1 MLSFKKYIK
10 ENPDMIFVTQQD
22 KAKFDSAIEPYT
34 YTVKSAVQ
42 RRTMVVVRSQKNDRE
57 RVKRDIEDKLS
68 KAKINYEL
76 STTGG
81 STGSTLVKL
90 SNHVIQITYKPI
102 SGGMSETTLNSTI
115 TELVPSLAFM
125 SKKRFQTV
133 DQLYDFVSSTTG
145 NEYGVYVNSRDAE
158 AGKQFIE
165 TMPSSSKY
173 QEKMENA
180 LAILDY
186 LNDLNKEAPIKQ
198 VFWGYR
204 AKPVGIPASH
214 KGDLFVKFKNGNML
228 GVSLKAGGEK
238 TSEPQLNTYVNKFF
252 DDFGYTREKESL
264 KFNIYNDIHYKI
276 PMLTR
281 NWEERANKQK
291 SLKIISEFQK
301 KNSRAYN
308 DLYDKMLEMVRE
320 SLIRVARKDM
330 NKTIEYIQKQILKK
344 DKNVPLV
351 VIKAFGTNYKKVT
364 DEDDLETF
372 IPKVKN
378 IRVYASLS
386 SKQDWFIELSSGP
399 QGGGDKVTLK
409 MSVRSNKS
417 PPENKV
423 AQGFNLAIKFNGI
436 K

>member
-1 MLSFKKYIK
+1 ML
-10 ENPDMIFVTQQD
+10 FVSQQD
-22 KAKFDSAIEPYT
+22 KAKLDRALDPYT
-34 YTVKSAVQ
+34 YTVKSSVQ
-42 RRTMVVVRSQKNDRE
+42 RKTVLVVRAQKNDRS
-57 RVKRDIEDKLS
+57 RVKLDIENKLS
-68 KAKINYEL
+68 SAGIDYSL
-76 STTGG
+76 STAGG
-81 STGSTLVKL
+81 STGSTIVKFG
-90 SNHVIQITYKPI
+90 SHNIQITYKPI

-125 SKKRFQTV
+125 AKKKFNNIN
-133 DQLYDFVSSTTG
+133 DLYDFVSSTTG
-145 NEYGVYVNSRDAE
+145 NEYGVYVNSRDADS
-158 AGKQFIE
+158 GKQFIE
-165 TMPSSSKY
+165 QMPTSSKY
-173 QEKMENA
+173 EEKMENA
-180 LAILDY
+180 LAILQY
-186 LNDLNKEAPIKQ
+186 LKDLNKDTPISQ
-198 VFWGYR
+198 VYWGYR
-204 AKPVGIPASH
+204 AKPDGIPASH

-238 TSEPQLNTYVNKFF
+238 TAEPQLNTYVNKFF
-252 DDFGYTREKESL
+252 DDFGYTREKDLL
-264 KFNIYNDIHYKI
+264 KFNIFNDIHSKI

-281 NWEERANKQK
+281 NWDSRAQKQK
-291 SLKIISEFQK
+291 SLKIISEFQR
-301 KNSRAYN
+301 KNSRAYD

-320 SLIRVARKDM
+320 SLIRAARKDM

-351 VIKAFGTNYKKVT
+351 VIKAFGSNYKKVT

-372 IPKVKN
+372 IPKVKTF
-378 IRVYASLS
+378 RVYASQS

-399 QGGGDKVTLK
+399 RGGGDKVTLK

>member
-1 MLSFKKYIK
+1 MISFRKFIK
-10 ENPDMIFVTQQD
+10 ESSDMIFVKQQD
-22 KAKFDSAIEPYT
+22 RAKFDTAIDPYT
-34 YTVKSAVQ
+34 YTVKNSTPRKTV
-42 RRTMVVVRSQKNDRE
+42 VVVRSQKNDRV
-57 RVKRDIEDKLS
+57 RVKRDIEDKLGN
-68 KAKINYEL
+68 AKINYEL
-76 STTGG
+76 STAGG

-90 SNHVIQITYKPI
+90 SNHTVQITYKPI

-125 SKKRFQTV
+125 SRKRFQTV
-133 DQLYDFVSSTTG
+133 DELYDFVSSLSG
-145 NEYGVYVNSRDAE
+145 NEYGVYVNTRDQE
-158 AGKQFIE
+158 SGKQFIE
-165 TMPSSSKY
+165 QMPTSSKY
-173 QEKMENA
+173 VEKMENA
-180 LAILDY
+180 LAILEY
-186 LNDLNKEAPIKQ
+186 LNDLDKESPIKQ

-204 AKPVGIPASH
+204 AKPEGIPASH
-214 KGDLFVKFKNGNML
+214 KGDLFIKFKNGNML

-252 DDFGYTREKESL
+252 DDFGYTREKEL
-264 KFNIYNDIHYKI
+264 LQFNIFNSIHSKI

-281 NWEERANKQK
+281 SWEARQNKQK
-291 SLKIISEFQK
+291 SLRIISEFQK
-301 KNSRAYN
+301 KNSRTYD

-320 SLIRVARKDM
+320 SLIRAARKDM
-330 NKTIEYIQKQILKK
+330 NKTLEYIRKQILKNDK
-344 DKNVPLV
+344 DVPLV

-372 IPKVKN
+372 MPKVKTF
-378 IRVYASLS
+378 RVYPSQT

-399 QGGGDKVTLK
+399 RGGGDKVTLK

>member
-1 MLSFKKYIK
+1 MISFKKYIK
-10 ENPDMIFVTQQD
+10 ESDGMLFVSQQD
-22 KAKFDSAIEPYT
+22 KAKLDKALEPYQ
-34 YTVKSAVQ
+34 YTVKSALQKKTVL
-42 RRTMVVVRSQKNDRE
+42 VVRSQKNDRK
-57 RVKRDIEDKLS
+57 RVKLDVEDKLS
-68 KAKINYEL
+68 NAKINYEL
-76 STTGG
+76 STSGG
-81 STGSTLVKL
+81 STGSTIVKFGTH
-90 SNHVIQITYKPI
+90 SIQITYKPI

-125 SKKRFQTV
+125 AKKKFNNIN
-133 DQLYDFVSSTTG
+133 DLYDFVSSTKD
-145 NEYGVYVNSRDAE
+145 NDYGVYVNSRDQE

-165 TMPSSSKY
+165 QMPTSSKFT
-173 QEKMENA
+173 EKMENA
-180 LAILDY
+180 LAIIKY
-186 LNDLNKEAPIKQ
+186 LNDLNKESTIDQ

-204 AKPVGIPASH
+204 AKPAGIPSSH

-252 DDFGYTREKESL
+252 DDFGYTREKEL
-264 KFNIYNDIHYKI
+264 LQFNIFNDIHSKI

-281 NWEERANKQK
+281 NWDTRQNKQI

-301 KNSRAYN
+301 KNSRAYDN
-308 DLYDKMLEMVRE
+308 LYNKMLEMVRE
-320 SLIRVARKDM
+320 SLIRSARKDM

-378 IRVYASLS
+378 IRVYASQS
-386 SKQDWFIELSSGP
+386 SKQDWFIELSSGLR
-399 QGGGDKVTLK
+399 GGGDKVTLK

>member
-1 MLSFKKYIK
+1 MKSFKSFIK
-10 ENPDMIFVTQQD
+10 ESTDMNFVRQQD

-34 YTVKSAVQ
+34 YTVKNSTNRKTVII
-42 RRTMVVVRSQKNDRE
+42 VRSQKNDRQ
-57 RVKRDIEDKLS
+57 RVKQDIETKLG
-68 KAKINYEL
+68 KANIGYEL
-76 STTGG
+76 STSGG

-90 SNHVIQITYKPI
+90 GSHTVQVTYKPV

-125 SKKRFQTV
+125 SKKSFDTV
-133 DQLYDFVSSTTG
+133 DQLYDFVSSLTG
-145 NEYGVYVNSRDAE
+145 NEYGVYVNVRDQE
-158 AGKQFIE
+158 SGKQFIE

-173 QEKMENA
+173 VEKMENA
-180 LAILDY
+180 LGILNY
-186 LNDLNKEAPIKQ
+186 LNELNKEAPISQ
-198 VFWGYR
+198 VYWGYR
-204 AKPVGIPASH
+204 AKPEGIPASH

-252 DDFGYTREKESL
+252 DDFGYAREKQL
-264 KFNIYNDIHYKI
+264 LQFNIFNSIHSKI
-276 PMLTR
+276 GGLTR
-281 NWEERANKQK
+281 TWEARSTKQK

-301 KNSRAYN
+301 KKPKEYDA
-308 DLYDKMLEMVRE
+308 LYDEMLEMVRE
-320 SLIRVARKDM
+320 SLIRAARKDM
-330 NKTIEYIQKQILKK
+330 KKTMDYIQKQILKK

-372 IPKVKN
+372 MPKVKN
-378 IRVYASLS
+378 MRVYASQS

-399 QGGGDKVTLK
+399 RGGGDSVTLK